1 MTVALLTRGYISPIK
16 TIVQQVPLSPSDGQA
31 LLVKALELPLSN
43 ELTTEALGIHQS
55 DVIIRTAIV
64 AALADL
70 RANPWLLD
78 YVFASLPKD
87 EMTMKDYGEKS
98 VEKAKEWFLKTK
110 IPVAMVPR
118 LNEAQVPCITIKLQD
133 STESEVTLADVHYQT
148 SELNDGVWPNIVGPF
163 TPAKYNAATGI
174 MVLPEEVQANA
185 VLAPNMV
192 VLDATGKVHT
202 IEEVFEDG
210 SFSIKQG
217 TIADFKGAVIRGQ
230 KPSYVT
236 QLESVAYREN
246 YLIGV
251 HVSGEPVYLTW
262 LHSILVF
269 CLLRYKQVLL
279 ESRGFERSVVNSTDF
294 DRNEFFEAEMVFSRY
309 LTITGY
315 VRQYWPK
322 SIDPRV
328 THFASQAP
336 GVLDP
341 NAQGFKIIGA
351 KKLPDEVDPNEA
363 SWIGDEDTLGKKG
376 K

>member
-1 MTVALLTRGYISPIK
+1 MTVALLTRGYISPVK
-16 TIVQQVPLSPSDGQA
+16 KIVEQVPLSPSDGQA
-31 LLVKALELPLSN
+31 LLVKALELPLSPS
-43 ELTTEALGIHQS
+43 LTTEALGIHQS

-98 VEKAKEWFLKTK
+98 VERAKEWFLKTK

-133 STESEVTLADVHYQT
+133 SQESEVTLADVHYQPT
-148 SELNDGVWPNIVGPF
+148 ELNDGVWPNIVGPF

-174 MVLPEEVQANA
+174 MVPPAGALGDAL
-185 VLAPNMV
+185 LAPNMV
-192 VLDATGKVHT
+192 VIDATGKVHT
-202 IEEVFEDG
+202 IIEAFDDG

-217 TIADFKGAVIRGQ
+217 TIADFTGSVIRGQ
-230 KPSYVT
+230 KPSYIT
-236 QLESVAYREN
+236 QLESVAYRES

-251 HVSGEPVYLTW
+251 HVGGEPVYLTW
-262 LHSILVF
+262 MHSILVF
-269 CLLRYKQVLL
+269 VLLRYKQALL

-294 DRNEFFEAEMVFSRY
+294 DRNEYFEAEMVFSRY

-322 SIDPRV
+322 AIDPRI
-328 THFASQAP
+328 THMASNGP

-341 NAQGFKIIGA
+341 NAQGIKIIGA
-351 KKLPDEVDPNEA
+351 GKLPDEVDPNSA
-363 SWIGDEDTLGKKG
+363 SWIGDKDTLGKK
-376 K
+376 